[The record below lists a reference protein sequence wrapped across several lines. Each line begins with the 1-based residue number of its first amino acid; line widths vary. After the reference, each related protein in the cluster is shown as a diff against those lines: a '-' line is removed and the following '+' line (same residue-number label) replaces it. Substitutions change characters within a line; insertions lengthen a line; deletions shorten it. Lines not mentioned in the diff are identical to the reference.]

1 MSRERGQLQVYVAE
15 GRGLPNKDL
24 FGKSDPYLEFR
35 LGNAAKRTRVD
46 KKGGSAPKWKED
58 LYFDVPPGTQ
68 AITMRCKDRDLSTDE
83 DIGACT
89 IDLKR
94 VFEEEEVHAWF
105 KLQRKSKPAGEV
117 YLEFTFTPASGR
129 KKPSLHHKL
138 HTSMASMA
146 TLNNVAYTSYS
157 TPGTVHHSP
166 IPPPLNAPAP
176 FTASA
181 AQPPM
186 SPHAGAPGNV
196 SMASLYPTPVATSAP
211 PNHGYPGNA
220 SHASL
225 PPAGGYPGNAS
236 YTSLPTNGHSSSGYL
251 PFNASHASLPAND
264 GYPGNASHASLPP
277 IADPSTSMSP
287 PGGYPPIHGPP
298 GGPYPSTNMPY
309 PPSPVHSAPYPPI
322 ANSSF
327 IGGFAQPPM
336 SPPGFPSTMPSVG
349 PSSATITTAVA
360 AAPPGMV
367 SVHPPGYDSVP
378 MPQPSAPPMGMPSGF
393 SGSTSPS
400 MGFVFPPPQ

>member
-24 FGKSDPYLEFR
+24 FGKSDPYLEFH

-68 AITMRCKDRDLSTDE
+68 TITMRCKDRDLSSVE

-105 KLQRKSKPAGEV
+105 KLQRKNKSAGEV
-117 YLEFTFTPASGR
+117 YLEFTFTPVSGR

-146 TLNNVAYTSYS
+146 TLNNVAYTGYS
-157 TPGTVHHSP
+157 TPGTIQHSP
-166 IPPPLNAPAP
+166 VPPPPNAPAP
-176 FTASA
+176 FTANA
-181 AQPPM
+181 PKPTM
-186 SPHAGAPGNV
+186 TPHSGAPGNA
-196 SMASLYPTPVATSAP
+196 SMASLYPP
-211 PNHGYPGNA
+211 PAVTTASPNNGNPGNA
-220 SHASL
+220 SNASL
-225 PPAGGYPGNAS
+225 PPGGGYPGNAS
-236 YTSLPTNGHSSSGYL
+236 YTSLPTNNHNGG
-251 PFNASHASLPAND
+251 
-264 GYPGNASHASLPP
+264 GYPPYNASHASLPP
-277 IADPSTSMSP
+277 NNGYPGNVSHASLPPAADISAPMSP
-287 PGGYPPIHGPP
+287 PGGYPPIHSHSS
-298 GGPYPSTNMPY
+298 GPYPPTNMPY
-309 PPSPVHSAPYPPI
+309 PPSPMHSAPYPPI
-322 ANSSF
+322 TNASF
-327 IGGFAQPPM
+327 VGGFAPPPM
-336 SPPGFPSTMPSVG
+336 SPPSFPSAMPSAG
-349 PSSATITTAVA
+349 PSSGTT

-367 SVHPPGYDSVP
+367 SVHPPGYDTTP
-378 MPQPSAPPMGMPSGF
+378 MPQPSAPPLGMPSEFNG
-393 SGSTSPS
+393 GSPPS